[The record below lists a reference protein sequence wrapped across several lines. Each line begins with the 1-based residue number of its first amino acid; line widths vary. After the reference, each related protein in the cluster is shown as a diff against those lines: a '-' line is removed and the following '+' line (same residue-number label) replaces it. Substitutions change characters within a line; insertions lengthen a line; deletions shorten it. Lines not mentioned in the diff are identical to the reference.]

1 MERTPSFLGGCMKR
15 MISDEDVALVKSC
28 LIEGEALRAEAKIY
42 EAKAKALR
50 KQAAEL
56 RGTRLAEKM
65 GVDRQVIYKI
75 AHGVTCQHIEPLNS
89 VQHPA
94 AG

>member
-1 MERTPSFLGGCMKR
+1 MKR
-15 MISDEDVALVKSC
+15 LISDEDVALVKSC

-42 EAKAKALR
+42 EAKAKVLR

-65 GVDRQVIYKI
+65 GVDRQVINKI
-75 AHGVTCQHIEPLNS
+75 AYGVTCQHIEPLNS